1 MDIEKNIKI
10 IDNLY
15 SSATYN
21 SRYGLDVLITII
33 IVVTL
38 LLLTAYILIINNL
51 KSLKANWENEK
62 CNPINFPFVHMINRD
77 PNKTPAQQIQDNI
90 NECIE
95 SSVKDLTENVTG
107 DIYTN
112 FDILNVLQ
120 MWFNNFSVLIQKIII
135 WLLNII
141 VFLINTLLSV
151 LQKSYLGMVH
161 IFIAGQDFFNRLL
174 ALVATK
180 FFMFIVVLNITMGFV
195 LNFATIAAI
204 TIMIPLGITIAALS
218 LLILLVAKAGK
229 IALALGFAK
238 LSIPFPP
245 GLGALL
251 SIPFFTVAGFKKATL
266 VSLIITLV
274 STVVLFIIMGTVIL
288 GLYQIQRSANKF
300 IAPSLR
306 TSG

>member
-135 WLLNII
+135 WLL
-141 VFLINTLLSV
+141 
-151 LQKSYLGMVH
+151 
-161 IFIAGQDFFNRLL
+161 
-174 ALVATK
+174 
-180 FFMFIVVLNITMGFV
+180 
-195 LNFATIAAI
+195 
-204 TIMIPLGITIAALS
+204 
-218 LLILLVAKAGK
+218 
-229 IALALGFAK
+229 
-238 LSIPFPP
+238 SI
-245 GLGALL
+245 
-251 SIPFFTVAGFKKATL
+251 
-266 VSLIITLV
+266 
-274 STVVLFIIMGTVIL
+274 
-288 GLYQIQRSANKF
+288 
-300 IAPSLR
+300 
-306 TSG
+306 

>member
-1 MDIEKNIKI
+1 MNIEKNIKI

-33 IVVTL
+33 IVVSL

-95 SSVKDLTENVTG
+95 SSVKNLTENVTG

-120 MWFNNFSVLIQKIII
+120 MWFNNFMFLIQKIII

-229 IALALGFAK
+229 IALAIGFAK
-238 LSIPFPP
+238 LSNIFTAPF
-245 GLGALL
+245 

>member
-1 MDIEKNIKI
+1 MDIKKNIKI

-33 IVVTL
+33 IVVSL

-77 PNKTPAQQIQDNI
+77 PNKSPAQQIQDNI

-95 SSVKDLTENVTG
+95 SSVKNLTENVTG
-107 DIYTN
+107 DIYIN

-120 MWFNNFSVLIQKIII
+120 MWFNNFLVLIQKIII

-151 LQKSYLGMVH
+151 LQKSYLGMIH

-180 FFMFIVVLNITMGFV
+180 FFMFILVLNIMMGFV

-204 TIMIPLGITIAALS
+204 SIMIPLGITIAALS
-218 LLILLVAKAGK
+218 LLILLIAKAGK
-229 IALALGFAK
+229 IALAIGLAK
-238 LSIPFPP
+238 LSNIFTAPF
-245 GLGALL
+245 
-251 SIPFFTVAGFKKATL
+251 SIPFFTIAGIKKATL
-266 VSLIITLV
+266 ISLIITLV
-274 STVVLFIIMGTVIL
+274 STVILFVLMGIVIL